1 MLKLF
6 KYLSKADWARLFV
19 ALIFLVAGVGLDL
32 KLPDYMREITTLVQ
46 TQGSALSEVLIAGG
60 KMLLCAFA
68 GLGTTF
74 VVGFFVAKVAAGLA
88 RVLREKVFFK
98 TIDFSRSEMSEF
110 SVASLITRTTND
122 VQQIQLC
129 IAIGAQAV
137 ARAPIMAVWAAVK
150 IMGKSWQWAAITGG
164 AVVILV
170 FVMGVV
176 TSVVMPK
183 FRMMQQ
189 LTDNLNRVSRED
201 LTGLRVV
208 RAYNAEGYQQEKFE
222 TANNALTRTQLFT
235 SRRMSLMFPTI
246 QLIMSGLTLAI
257 YWSGVYIINGA
268 NLPARLA
275 LFSDMVVFSSYAI
288 QIVMSFMMIVMVFV
302 IAPRAIVAAK
312 RINEVISTDVTVRDG
327 NEIFSDDKQTGAIEF
342 KNVSFQ
348 YPDAEEPVL
357 HDINIKIHKGETVA
371 FIGSTGSG
379 KSTLIQLI
387 PRFYD
392 CSDGEVIV
400 DGKNVRD
407 VTLDSL
413 RKKVGFVTQK
423 PIMFMGTIESNVAYG
438 SEGEVSE
445 SRVREALD
453 IAMATEFVDK
463 EEDGIKAEVSQGGTN
478 FSGGQK
484 QRLSIARAIYKNPEI
499 YVFDDSFSAL
509 DYKTDKLLRHA
520 LAEKTSNATKLIVAQ
535 RIGTIIDA
543 DQIFVMDSGRV
554 VGHGRHADLLKTCEV
569 YREIAE
575 SQLSEEELKN
585 ASR

>member
-74 VVGFFVAKVAAGLA
+74 VVGFFVSKVAAGLA
-88 RVLREKVFFK
+88 RVLREKVFFR

-170 FVMGVV
+170 VVMGVV

-201 LTGLRVV
+201 ITGLRVV

-222 TANNALTRTQLFT
+222 AANNALTRTQLFT

-407 VTLDSL
+407 ITLDSL

-520 LAEKTSNATKLIVAQ
+520 LAEKTSNATKIIVAQ

-543 DQIFVMDSGRV
+543 DQIFVMDSGRF

>member
-46 TQGSALSEVLIAGG
+46 TQGSALSDVLIAGG

-170 FVMGVV
+170 VVMGVV

-201 LTGLRVV
+201 ITGLRVV

-222 TANNALTRTQLFT
+222 AANNALTRTQLFT

-275 LFSDMVVFSSYAI
+275 FFSDMVVFSSYAI

-342 KNVSFQ
+342 RNVSFQ

-438 SEGEVSE
+438 SEGEVNE

-520 LAEKTSNATKLIVAQ
+520 LEEKTGNATKLIVAQ

-554 VGHGRHADLLKTCEV
+554 VGHGRHDDLLKTCEV

>member
-46 TQGSALSEVLIAGG
+46 TRGSALSEVLIAGG

-170 FVMGVV
+170 VVMGVV

-222 TANNALTRTQLFT
+222 TVNNALTRTQLFT

-400 DGKNVRD
+400 DGKNVLD

-520 LAEKTSNATKLIVAQ
+520 LAEKTSNATKIIVAQ

-569 YREIAE
+569 YREIVE

>member
-46 TQGSALSEVLIAGG
+46 TRGSALSEVLIAGG

-170 FVMGVV
+170 VVMGVV

-208 RAYNAEGYQQEKFE
+208 RAYNAESYQQEKFE

-520 LAEKTSNATKLIVAQ
+520 LEEKTSNATKLIVAQ

>member
-98 TIDFSRSEMSEF
+98 TIDFSRSEMSKF

-170 FVMGVV
+170 VVMGVV

-189 LTDNLNRVSRED
+189 LTDNLNRASRED
-201 LTGLRVV
+201 ITGLRVV

-222 TANNALTRTQLFT
+222 AANNALTRTQLFT

>member
-170 FVMGVV
+170 VVMGVV

-201 LTGLRVV
+201 ITGLRVV
-208 RAYNAEGYQQEKFE
+208 RAYNAEG
-222 TANNALTRTQLFT
+222 
-235 SRRMSLMFPTI
+235 
-246 QLIMSGLTLAI
+246 
-257 YWSGVYIINGA
+257 
-268 NLPARLA
+268 
-275 LFSDMVVFSSYAI
+275 
-288 QIVMSFMMIVMVFV
+288 
-302 IAPRAIVAAK
+302 
-312 RINEVISTDVTVRDG
+312 
-327 NEIFSDDKQTGAIEF
+327 
-342 KNVSFQ
+342 
-348 YPDAEEPVL
+348 
-357 HDINIKIHKGETVA
+357 
-371 FIGSTGSG
+371 
-379 KSTLIQLI
+379 
-387 PRFYD
+387 
-392 CSDGEVIV
+392 
-400 DGKNVRD
+400 
-407 VTLDSL
+407 
-413 RKKVGFVTQK
+413 
-423 PIMFMGTIESNVAYG
+423 
-438 SEGEVSE
+438 
-445 SRVREALD
+445 
-453 IAMATEFVDK
+453 
-463 EEDGIKAEVSQGGTN
+463 
-478 FSGGQK
+478 
-484 QRLSIARAIYKNPEI
+484 
-499 YVFDDSFSAL
+499 
-509 DYKTDKLLRHA
+509 
-520 LAEKTSNATKLIVAQ
+520 
-535 RIGTIIDA
+535 
-543 DQIFVMDSGRV
+543 
-554 VGHGRHADLLKTCEV
+554 
-569 YREIAE
+569 
-575 SQLSEEELKN
+575 
-585 ASR
+585 